1 MQDQIYSLLQVVRT
15 SLGYL
20 MDTPPE
26 WLVWTV
32 LTVLLA
38 MPVFGVLKL
47 LGFGSGPKK
56 RLRPQSGENAL
67 DRMLASTEEIPEARQ
82 VVRIRK

>member
-1 MQDQIYSLLQVVRT
+1 MKALLFSLLHLVRT

-20 MDTPPE
+20 TADPPD
-26 WLVWTV
+26 WLTWLV

-38 MPVFGVLKL
+38 LPVYFVLQIA
-47 LGFGSGPKK
+47 GFGSGP
-56 RLRPQSGENAL
+56 RTHRSGEDAL
-67 DRMLASTEEIPEARQ
+67 DRIVSSTEEIPEARR